1 MVISSSSLIDY
12 YVLSVMSLV
21 RERTLLKIL
30 AKFDEI
36 EEEENLVLGNWWGC
50 LMMRKSRYFLL
61 VLQFDTQIIIK
72 FFFCLR
78 RDLLTTKRNL
88 TKVM

>member
-12 YVLSVMSLV
+12 HVLSVMSLV

-36 EEEENLVLGNWWGC
+36 EEEENLVLGNWGC

-61 VLQFDTQIIIK
+61 VLQFDTQIIIN
-72 FFFCLR
+72 FFCLR
-78 RDLLTTKRNL
+78 RDLLK
-88 TKVM
+88 KKKKEI

>member
-12 YVLSVMSLV
+12 HVLSVMSLV

-36 EEEENLVLGNWWGC
+36 EEEENLVLGNWGC
-50 LMMRKSRYFLL
+50 LMMRKSRYFL
-61 VLQFDTQIIIK
+61 VLQFDTNNNK
-72 FFFCLR
+72 FF
-78 RDLLTTKRNL
+78 LLEKRPLEEEEEGNL
-88 TKVM
+88 TKVI